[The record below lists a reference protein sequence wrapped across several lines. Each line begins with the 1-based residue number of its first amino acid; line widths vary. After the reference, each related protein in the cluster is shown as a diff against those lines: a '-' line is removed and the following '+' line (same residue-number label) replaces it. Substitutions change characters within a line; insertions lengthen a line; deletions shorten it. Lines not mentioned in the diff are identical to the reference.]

1 MSTSTMSTSTKA
13 AEPVPYIRRSHEYYE
28 AQGFERR
35 YNYAHFDTAPFAALP
50 KPLSQCTLG
59 LVTTAST
66 YARAPLEPRKVDSGP
81 TTPPPE
87 TLYTSDLSWDKQATH
102 TDDVNTFCP
111 IEHLQALVAEGV
123 IGALA
128 PRFHCAPTE
137 YSHRMTLEK
146 DAPEL
151 HRRLLEDGAD
161 IALLGPL

>member
-1 MSTSTMSTSTKA
+1 MSTGATP

-35 YNYAHFDTAPFAALP
+35 YDYAHFDTVPFAELSR
-50 KPLSQCTLG
+50 PLNRCTVG

-66 YARAPLEPRKVDSGP
+66 YARAPLEPRKVDSAR
-81 TTPPPE
+81 TTPPPA
-87 TLYTSDLSWDKQATH
+87 TLHTSDLSWDKQATH

-111 IEHLQALVAEGV
+111 IEPLQTLVAEGV

-128 PRFHCAPTE
+128 SRFHCAPTE

-161 IALLGPL
+161 VALLVPL

>member
-1 MSTSTMSTSTKA
+1 MSIGATP

-35 YNYAHFDTAPFAALP
+35 YDYAHFDAVPFAEPA
-50 KPLSQCTLG
+50 KPLNRCTVG

-66 YARAPLEPRKVDSGP
+66 YARVPLEPRKVDSGC
-81 TTPPPE
+81 TTPPPA
-87 TLYTSDLSWDKQATH
+87 TLHTSDLSWDKQATH
-102 TDDVNTFCP
+102 TDDLNTFCP
-111 IEHLQALVAEGV
+111 IEPLQTLVAEGV

-161 IALLGPL
+161 VALLVPL